1 MVKSSAAPGN
11 EDSSS
16 SGVSTTKL
24 PQTVHHQRPVL
35 NQSDGATDRVFLSS
49 FLSFPLF
56 CCPVISNRTENETDN
71 QSTQSQS
78 QTHTVT
84 IKREDSVLLQ
94 SSSHLSSSGI
104 ESINQLLNNNGQCGK
119 SSSST
124 HKTETKRHRHRLNL
138 SSTASRQQQPSD
150 LTCRLF

>member
-1 MVKSSAAPGN
+1 MAKNASNSNQKNVVKNVVRSSAAPGN

-84 IKREDSVLLQ
+84 IKREDSVLPFSLHLISAVESNQ
-94 SSSHLSSSGI
+94 ST
-104 ESINQLLNNNGQCGK
+104 NC
-119 SSSST
+119 
-124 HKTETKRHRHRLNL
+124 
-138 SSTASRQQQPSD
+138 
-150 LTCRLF
+150 